1 MSIRPLTS
9 SGLPTILLHLQ
20 SLMASGIAPFS
31 TALLVRHGILCTSH
45 SLVMTDYYEI
55 SGELSDAA
63 LNALRS
69 HPDVE
74 SISEDGIMFTQ
85 ATVTQ

>member
-1 MSIRPLTS
+1 
-9 SGLPTILLHLQ
+9 
-20 SLMASGIAPFS
+20 
-31 TALLVRHGILCTSH
+31 
-45 SLVMTDYYEI
+45 MTDYYEI